1 MSNDICGSLK
11 MKQLVLE
18 RYNYSQ
24 TETEGHL
31 WLNDNEFVYTLERPW
46 IGDVPGGLP
55 FESCVPDGEYSLRH
69 HIRPNGD
76 RVFALWNPDLSVFYT
91 KQERGSD
98 EGRYLIL
105 IHSANW
111 VEQVVGCIAPGV
123 VRTIAENK
131 RMVRNSR
138 QAMAKIM
145 SRKYDSIVIRPDLG
159 TE

>member
-1 MSNDICGSLK
+1 MT
-11 MKQLVLE
+11 QLILE
-18 RYNYSQ
+18 RYNYSE

-31 WLNDNEFVYTLERPW
+31 WLNDEEFLYTLERPW

-55 FESCVPDGEYSLRH
+55 FESCVPDGEYSLRQ

-76 RVFALWNPDLSVFYT
+76 SVFALWNPDLSVFYT
-91 KQERGSD
+91 KQERGHD

-111 VEQVVGCIAPGV
+111 VEQVVGCIAPGM

-145 SRKYDSIVIRPDLG
+145 AGKFDSLLIRPDLG

>member
-1 MSNDICGSLK
+1 
-11 MKQLVLE
+11 
-18 RYNYSQ
+18 
-24 TETEGHL
+24 
-31 WLNDNEFVYTLERPW
+31 
-46 IGDVPGGLP
+46 
-55 FESCVPDGEYSLRH
+55 VPDGEYSLRH

-91 KQERGSD
+91 KQERAD
-98 EGRYLIL
+98 REGRYLIL

-111 VEQVVGCIAPGV
+111 VEQVIGCIAPGV

-138 QAMAKIM
+138 QAVAKIM
-145 SRKYDSIVIRPDLG
+145 EGKYDSILIRPDLG